1 MNQFFFLYKSLL
13 NRNPNNDEIISFN
26 KHKNIKFT
34 NKEIII
40 SQEYKDFIALTKRK
54 ILETILNV
62 FMLENVELT
71 IHPILHYQYMEL
83 VRKHFYNFK
92 FLENELT
99 KLFHLNEPKIKMLV
113 NELYYQ
119 IDENKLDTLIKN
131 SRMILLTNN
140 FNFIE
145 LEFHLVSD
153 PEYLKMVKT
162 KLKNI

>member
-13 NRNPNNDEIISFN
+13 NRNPNNNEIIKFN

-34 NKEIII
+34 NNEIII
-40 SQEYKDFIALTKRK
+40 SQEYRNFITLTKRK
-54 ILETILNV
+54 ILETILKI
-62 FMLENVELT
+62 FMLDNVELT
-71 IHPILHYQYMEL
+71 IHPILQYKYMEL

-113 NELYYQ
+113 NKIYYQ
-119 IDENKLDTLIKN
+119 INENELDALIKN

-145 LEFHLVSD
+145 LEFNLVSD
-153 PEYLKMVKT
+153 PQYLKMVKT

>member
-1 MNQFFFLYKSLL
+1 
-13 NRNPNNDEIISFN
+13 
-26 KHKNIKFT
+26 
-34 NKEIII
+34 
-40 SQEYKDFIALTKRK
+40 
-54 ILETILNV
+54 
-62 FMLENVELT
+62 
-71 IHPILHYQYMEL
+71 
-83 VRKHFYNFK
+83 
-92 FLENELT
+92 
-99 KLFHLNEPKIKMLV
+99 MLV

-119 IDENKLDTLIKN
+119 NDKNKLDIINKN

>member
-1 MNQFFFLYKSLL
+1 MNQLFILYQTLL
-13 NRNPNNDEIISFN
+13 NRKPNNDEIIKFN
-26 KHKNIKFT
+26 KHKNIKFA
-34 NKEIII
+34 NNEIII
-40 SQEYKDFIALTKRK
+40 SQEYRDFIALKKRK
-54 ILETILNV
+54 IIETILNV

-83 VRKHFYNFK
+83 LRKNFYNFK
-92 FLENELT
+92 FLEEELT
-99 KLFHLNEPKIKMLV
+99 KLFHLNEPKIKMLL

-119 IDENKLDTLIKN
+119 IDENKLDILIKN

-145 LEFHLVSD
+145 LEFYLVSD